1 MTQTLPVPVTPDLGA
16 EIDML
21 ARRYARANGPV
32 MRLVNGL
39 GTRLESQ
46 LSVVPE
52 KYRGQIERGVAQ
64 ALEAAYGLA
73 SRAPDMGERGDV
85 MAVMASGAAGGAGGL
100 ATSIAELPVTVTL
113 MLNAIRGE
121 ARAAGFDPDEP
132 AIRAECLR
140 VFGAGSPLASDDGV
154 NTSFITARLTVTGQ
168 AVQSIITTIAP
179 RLAAVLGQ
187 KVAAQAVPVLGA
199 VSGAALNA
207 AFLAYYREIAR
218 IRFALL
224 RLAEV
229 HGAEP
234 VLEAFRLAVEP
245 PKITRA

>member
-1 MTQTLPVPVTPDLGA
+1 MTQTLPLAPTQDLDT
-16 EIDML
+16 EIDAL

-46 LSVVPE
+46 LAVVPE
-52 KYRGQIERGVAQ
+52 KYRSQIERATAQ
-64 ALEAAYGLA
+64 ALETAYGMA
-73 SRAPDMGERGDV
+73 GRAPDLGARGPV
-85 MAVMASGAAGGAGGL
+85 VAVMASGAAGGAGGL
-100 ATSIAELPVTVTL
+100 ATAVAELPVTVTL
-113 MLNAIRGE
+113 MLNAIRAE
-121 ARAAGFDPDEP
+121 ARAAGLDPDDP

-140 VFGAGSPLASDDGV
+140 IFGAGSPLASDDGV

-168 AVQSIITTIAP
+168 AVQNLITAIAP

-207 AFLAYYREIAR
+207 AFLSYYREIAR
-218 IRFALL
+218 IRFALM
-224 RLAEV
+224 RLAGV
-229 HGAEP
+229 HGAER
-234 VLEAFRLAVEP
+234 VLEAFRRAAEP

>member
-1 MTQTLPVPVTPDLGA
+1 MTNTLPVPLTSDLGA
-16 EIDML
+16 EIDAL

-39 GTRLESQ
+39 GTKLESQ

-52 KYRGQIERGVAQ
+52 RYRGQIERAVAQ
-64 ALEAAYGLA
+64 GLETAYGLA
-73 SRAPDMGERGDV
+73 ARAPDMGERGPV
-85 MAVMASGAAGGAGGL
+85 VAVMASGAAGGAGGL

-121 ARAAGFDPDEP
+121 ARAAGFDPDAP
-132 AIRAECLR
+132 AIRVECLR

-154 NTSFITARLTVTGQ
+154 NTSFITARLSITGQ
-168 AVQSIITTIAP
+168 AVQNIITTIAP
-179 RLAAVLGQ
+179 KLAAVLGQ

-207 AFLAYYREIAR
+207 AFLSYYREIAR

-234 VLEAFRLAVEP
+234 VLEAFKAALEP

>member
-1 MTQTLPVPVTPDLGA
+1 MDPMLPILRPDGLEA
-16 EIDML
+16 EIAVL
-21 ARRYARANGPV
+21 ARRHARANGPV

-39 GTRLESQ
+39 GTRLETQ
-46 LSVVPE
+46 FAAVPE
-52 KYRGQIERGVAQ
+52 RYRVQVERVTAQ

-73 SRAPDMGERGDV
+73 ARAPDLGERGPV
-85 MAVMASGAAGGAGGL
+85 VAVVASGAAGGAGGL
-100 ATSIAELPVTVTL
+100 ATALAELPVTITL
-113 MLNAIRGE
+113 MLNAIRAE
-121 ARAAGFDPDEP
+121 ARAAGFDPDAP

-154 NTSFITARLTVTGQ
+154 NTSFITARMSITGQ
-168 AVQSIITTIAP
+168 AVQNLINAIAP
-179 RLAAVLGQ
+179 RLAAALGQ
-187 KVAAQAVPVLGA
+187 KLAAQAVPVIGA

-207 AFLAYYREIAR
+207 SFLNYYREIAR

-229 HGAEP
+229 HGSEP
-234 VLEAFRLAVEP
+234 VLEAFRAAVEP